1 MVLELA
7 LPDMKGMDVLKAV
20 QPAVPPPARAHLQR
34 AGGEHGVSPWMRSP
48 TARRLH
54 HQADHRRGYR
64 FLEQARERL
73 IAKIK
78 ELHSRIQRSPRRPCR
93 CASGRLAKGQARQAL
108 HRRGGD
114 WRVPRRAQH
123 AGRGDLRDPR
133 GLPGAGADRPAHA
146 SRLHELFAERLDAL
160 SPLRIR
166 EAVSE
171 SSCARARCGLRRGL
185 SPGAPHGGRW

>member
-1 MVLELA
+1 
-7 LPDMKGMDVLKAV
+7 
-20 QPAVPPPARAHLQR
+20 
-34 AGGEHGVSPWMRSP
+34 MRSP

-64 FLEQARERL
+64 FLEQAREL

-78 ELHSRIQRSPRRPCR
+78 ELHSRIQPEPPKAMPLRKRHE
-93 CASGRLAKGQARQAL
+93 LAKGL
-108 HRRGGD
+108 PGSPHRRGGD
-114 WRVPRRAQH
+114 WRVHGRAQH

-146 SRLHELFAERLDAL
+146 SRLHELFAERLDTL

-171 SSCARARCGLRRGL
+171 SSLRGPGVDCAGDYHLALTREVVKLLTHKGPLENSCRPAVDVLFRSAAQPTARVCW
-185 SPGAPHGGRW
+185 PW